1 MSVLGTCIALREET
15 ETICNGVGGEI
26 VVVLDMRR
34 VFTRFRPCYRSH
46 SLLPTFLG
54 ACFQPFGTLPRC
66 MCIRI
71 TDMTT
76 MYCVCVNDSRNEEA
90 RRKNPLRRTVGSVR
104 PSYQCLAGLRSGLC
118 TILMHTSDSDHKRR
132 YHLHALE
139 NKADVEASG
148 VVVVAAERQDIPLE
162 SRGRLSALYVIATIR
177 SRFTGARATEV
188 FSLF

>member
-1 MSVLGTCIALREET
+1 MALGGNCSSIGHAPCLH
-15 ETICNGVGGEI
+15 TIPPMPPVP
-26 VVVLDMRR
+26 LFASFLPRR
-34 VFTRFRPCYRSH
+34 VFSALRDASPLHVRTHDRYNYYPLC
-46 SLLPTFLG
+46 LL
-54 ACFQPFGTLPRC
+54 
-66 MCIRI
+66 
-71 TDMTT
+71 
-76 MYCVCVNDSRNEEA
+76 NDSRKEEA
-90 RRKNPLRRTVGSVR
+90 RRKNPLWRTVGSVR
-104 PSYQCLAGLRSGLC
+104 PSYQCLTGLRSGLC

>member
-1 MSVLGTCIALREET
+1 MALGGNCSSIGHAPCLH
-15 ETICNGVGGEI
+15 TIPPMLPVP
-26 VVVLDMRR
+26 LFASYLPRR
-34 VFTRFRPCYRSH
+34 VFSALRDASPLHVHTHHRYDYYVLCLYERFKKRRGEAKESTPAH
-46 SLLPTFLG
+46 SWFCSPFLSV
-54 ACFQPFGTLPRC
+54 PR
-66 MCIRI
+66 
-71 TDMTT
+71 
-76 MYCVCVNDSRNEEA
+76 
-90 RRKNPLRRTVGSVR
+90 
-104 PSYQCLAGLRSGLC
+104 GLRSGLC